1 MNPVSN
7 NIKKI
12 WQAACLPKFL
22 FVFIVVWTAVVMFG
36 TISFGDLS
44 GYDDAAYTH
53 EAKTM
58 VQSGDWWT
66 MSLNGNP
73 DFDKP
78 PLFIWL
84 LAISFKIFGATD
96 FAAKV
101 PGVLLGWATVVLVYF
116 LAKEMLS
123 NEPENSSA
131 GEDAASRGEW
141 LPILSML
148 SLATTQYFLKYSSH
162 AMTDV
167 PFTFFFTLSVYF
179 YVRSLKNDYFLLLS
193 GIATGLA
200 MLTRSPMGLFPLA
213 IIASH
218 LVFTRRLKL
227 LFSFNFAGCVVF
239 ALLIPATWF
248 LREYNLFGDVFVNR
262 HFGNFLAHSE
272 GAANPRTG
280 WQQFLWYFEYLFLI
294 VKLYFPWFPLMFY
307 GLFLA
312 VRKARQS
319 RFSAP
324 VETLLIIWFFV
335 VLVPFSLAE
344 SKVLRYILPVFPAL
358 SILSAYGLYS
368 LLSIK
373 RLPKFAQI
381 TVLLLT
387 LAAFI
392 AVAFPNYELRAGDM
406 RMLAPISDAATAPGE
421 KVVLYTSGE
430 LQANF
435 QTQLLWYGNR
445 LCTHLKDLREVEAL
459 LADRKQAVVIMDKS
473 SFAQFTS
480 QNKLKI
486 TILGES
492 EKFVCFRRASDD

>member
-1 MNPVSN
+1 MSLVVNY
-7 NIKKI
+7 IKKI

-22 FVFIVVWTAVVMFG
+22 FVFLAIWTAVVMFG
-36 TISFGDLS
+36 TIPFGDLS
-44 GYDDAAYTH
+44 GYDDTAYTH

-84 LAISFKIFGATD
+84 VAISFKIFGATD

-101 PGVLLGWATVVLVYF
+101 PSVLLGWATVALVYF

-123 NEPENSSA
+123 NEPENDLDSENS
-131 GEDAASRGEW
+131 ASRRDW
-141 LPILSML
+141 LPVFSML
-148 SLATTQYFLKYSSH
+148 SMATTQYFLKYSSH

-167 PFTFFFTLSVYF
+167 PFTFFFTLAVYF
-179 YVRSLKNDYFLLLS
+179 YVRSRKNSYFLLAG

-200 MLTRSPMGLFPLA
+200 TLTRSPMGLFPLA
-213 IIASH
+213 IIALH

-227 LFSFNFAGCVVF
+227 LFSFNFAGCLFF
-239 ALLIPATWF
+239 AALIPATWF
-248 LREYNLFGDVFVNR
+248 LREYSLFGDVFINR
-262 HFGNFLAHSE
+262 HFGNFLAHSG
-272 GAANPRTG
+272 GAANPQTG

-335 VLVPFSLAE
+335 VLIPFSLAE
-344 SKVLRYILPVFPAL
+344 SKVLRYILPVFPAFA
-358 SILSAYGLYS
+358 ILSAYALTN
-368 LLSIK
+368 LLS
-373 RLPKFAQI
+373 PKHLSKFSQAA
-381 TVLLLT
+381 VLLLA
-387 LAAFI
+387 LAAF
-392 AVAFPNYELRAGDM
+392 VTVGFPNYLVRAGDM
-406 RMLAPISDAATAPGE
+406 RSLAPITDAATAPNE
-421 KVVLYTSGE
+421 KILLYTSGE
-430 LQANF
+430 YQWNY

-445 LCTHLKDLREVEAL
+445 LCTMIKDLREVENIL
-459 LADRKQAVVIMDKS
+459 SLNKQTVVIMDKP
-473 SFAQFTS
+473 SFAEFTS
-480 QNKLKI
+480 QYKLKI
-486 TILGES
+486 RVIGES
-492 EKFVCFRRASDD
+492 EKFICFRLASTD